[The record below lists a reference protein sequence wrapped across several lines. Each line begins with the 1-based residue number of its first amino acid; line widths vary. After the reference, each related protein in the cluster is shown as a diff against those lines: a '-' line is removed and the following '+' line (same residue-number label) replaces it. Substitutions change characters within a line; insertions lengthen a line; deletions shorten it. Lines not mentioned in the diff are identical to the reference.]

1 MIWKAKEW
9 FHKQSCMCEGLK
21 DGFWIASQA
30 WKENVLLYDA
40 YLIGDKKNFHVL
52 ASSGEQVCNHEV
64 QQL

>member
-1 MIWKAKEW
+1 
-9 FHKQSCMCEGLK
+9 MCEGLK

-30 WKENVLLYDA
+30 WKQNFLLYDA
-40 YLIGDKKNFHVL
+40 YLIGDKKNFHFL